1 MSELPPFYLPL
12 DDGEAGPDGPA
23 RFEATFST
31 TGPWFADAQHMGP
44 PSSLLVRAME
54 RLAPSRPGAPPSMVV
69 RVTVEV
75 LGAVPAG
82 PVEVRAEVERPGRTI
97 EMLAASMSAG
107 GRDVLR
113 ARAWRLARG
122 DTAAQATGLAAPLPG
137 PETATVRTDRPD
149 GWLPGF
155 MDAIEWGWLQGW
167 LAEPGPG
174 RAWIHQRVPLVA
186 GEDPSPLQRVVLAAD
201 SANGI
206 AAPLDVREWLFVNT
220 ELTVHLHRE
229 PVGERFGVDAAT
241 VVGPHG
247 VGTVSAALH
256 DTDGHVGRISQALTI
271 RPR

>member
-1 MSELPPFYLPL
+1 MTELQPFYLPL
-12 DDGEAGPDGPA
+12 DGTPGPDEQA
-23 RFEATFST
+23 RFEATYST

-44 PSSLLVRAME
+44 PSALLVRAME
-54 RLAPSRPGAPPSMVV
+54 RMPPSRQGAPPSMIA

-75 LGAVPAG
+75 LGPVPAG

-97 EMLAASMSAG
+97 EMLAATMSAG

-113 ARAWRLARG
+113 ARAWRMARG
-122 DTAAQATGLAAPLPG
+122 DTAAHATGLAEPLPG
-137 PETATVRTDRPD
+137 PENATVRTDLPE

-155 MDAIEWGWLQGW
+155 MNAVEWGWLQGW
-167 LAEPGPG
+167 LTEPGPG
-174 RAWIHQRVPLVA
+174 RAWIRQRVPLVD

-206 AAPLDVREWLFVNT
+206 AAALDVRDWLFVNT

-241 VVGPHG
+241 VVGPLG
-247 VGTVSAALH
+247 VGTVSATLF
-256 DTDGHVGRISQALTI
+256 DVDGHVGRISQALTI
-271 RPR
+271 RSRG